1 MGETVRD
8 DQYFFQLYGL
18 KAEAPATLNK
28 ALTQAIRSM
37 QRSVYSESARE
48 LTAAELEVLEA
59 SGADTHEH
67 ADLPDPMGAYATEF
81 AAILETSLSTSVAAK
96 RLSVHSVRIRQL
108 IGDGSLY
115 AVQIDGRWRIPE
127 FQFGRKK
134 LVPNIGEVNKVI
146 DRGLD
151 PVSILRWYTTP
162 DPELETSGGEILS
175 PLAWLKRGLLA
186 DRLVPIA
193 REL

>member
-1 MGETVRD
+1 MSEMARD
-8 DQYFFQLYGL
+8 ERYFFQLHGL

-37 QRSVYSESARE
+37 RRSVYSESARE
-48 LTAAELEVLEA
+48 MTAAELEVLEA
-59 SGADTHEH
+59 SGADTRERTG
-67 ADLPDPMGAYATEF
+67 ASDPVGAYATEF
-81 AAILETSLSTSVAAK
+81 AAILETSLSTAAAAK
-96 RLSVHSVRIRQL
+96 RLGVHSVRVRQL

-115 AVQIDGRWRIPE
+115 AFQIDGRWRIPT

-134 LVPNIGEVNKVI
+134 LVPNIGEVNAVI
-146 DRGLD
+146 DRELD
-151 PVSILRWYTTP
+151 AVSILRWYTTQ
-162 DPELETSGGEILS
+162 DPELQTSDSEVLS
-175 PLAWLKRGLLA
+175 PLAWLKRGLPA

>member
-1 MGETVRD
+1 MGETARD
-8 DQYFFQLYGL
+8 EQYFFQLYGL

-28 ALTQAIRSM
+28 ALTQAIKSM

-48 LTAAELEVLEA
+48 LTAAELEVLES

-67 ADLPDPMGAYATEF
+67 SGLSDPMGAYATQF
-81 AAILETSLSTSVAAK
+81 AAILETSLSTSAAAK
-96 RLSVHSVRIRQL
+96 RLGVHSVRIRQL

-115 AVQIDGRWRIPE
+115 AVQIDGRWRIPA

-134 LVPNIGEVNKVI
+134 LVPNIGEVNAAI
-146 DRGLD
+146 DRELD
-151 PVSILRWYTTP
+151 AVSVLRWYTTP
-162 DPELETSGGEILS
+162 NGELETSDGEILS
-175 PLAWLKRGLLA
+175 PLAWLKRGLPA
-186 DRLVPIA
+186 ERLVPVA